1 MDTSKIIN
9 DQKIIDWLDISSADQ
24 ATKEDIIRQVR
35 DITDMRLASLL
46 SEKLTKQ
53 QLDEFDA
60 QDFEDQN
67 EQYVWLKSVVPQLDE
82 MLEDSMKQVAAEVR
96 LTVKKI
102 IS

>member
-24 ATKEDIIRQVR
+24 ATKADIIRQVR
-35 DITDMRLASLL
+35 EITEMRLASTL
-46 SEKLTKQ
+46 SQKLAEQ
-53 QLDEFDA
+53 QLAEFES
-60 QDFEDQN
+60 QDFSDQS

-82 MLEDSMKQVAAEVR
+82 TVEDSMKQVAAEVK

>member
-35 DITDMRLASLL
+35 DITEMRLASLL

-53 QLDEFDA
+53 QLDEFEA
-60 QDFEDQN
+60 REFKDQN

-82 MLEDSMKQVAAEVR
+82 MLEDSMKQVTAEVR